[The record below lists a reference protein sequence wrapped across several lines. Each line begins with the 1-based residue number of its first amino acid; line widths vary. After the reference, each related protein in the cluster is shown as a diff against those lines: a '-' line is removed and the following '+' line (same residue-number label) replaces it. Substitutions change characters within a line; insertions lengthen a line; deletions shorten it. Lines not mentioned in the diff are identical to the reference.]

1 MCIFSLSSICHLS
14 SFLLKIYYTIK
25 KHCNYV
31 YLLVSDAVPSQLVN
45 ATTLSSNKRI
55 YPRGIINPNY
65 PGFQHFAHTLSEHFI
80 EHQNTN
86 VQSGNMSDSDSSEL
100 ECDVHK
106 IESAKVPAENMVDF
120 ENDGIA
126 CDPNGNSIIDTTAD
140 IEREDNLNK
149 VAEILR
155 TVFESNSSHLL
166 SAIDTFAEKESNDID
181 NVFDDNATMTGCIIQ
196 YDELDTMV
204 DSPPP
209 DILQK
214 SSSSESGFESSA
226 EKPDILLNVSDEPD
240 CVQSTTLLTVEKE
253 ESNSVTPVDIVGN
266 FEQEVQREIGLLVTR
281 YKNHKKN
288 NGGGG
293 VNGDASFASEKMLN
307 KVKILLNEH

>member
-1 MCIFSLSSICHLS
+1 
-14 SFLLKIYYTIK
+14 
-25 KHCNYV
+25 
-31 YLLVSDAVPSQLVN
+31 
-45 ATTLSSNKRI
+45 
-55 YPRGIINPNY
+55 
-65 PGFQHFAHTLSEHFI
+65 
-80 EHQNTN
+80 
-86 VQSGNMSDSDSSEL
+86 MSDSDASEL
-100 ECDVHK
+100 EVDMH
-106 IESAKVPAENMVDF
+106 IESAKVPATMLDVTAAD
-120 ENDGIA
+120 DYA
-126 CDPNGNSIIDTTAD
+126 CDPNGNNIVDNATD

-166 SAIDTFAEKESNDID
+166 NAIETFTEKESSDID
-181 NVFDDNATMTGCIIQ
+181 ANNDCDAIDDMLIMTEC
-196 YDELDTMV
+196 DELETMV

-240 CVQSTTLLTVEKE
+240 CVHSSLLTVEKE

-281 YKNHKKN
+281 YKNNKKAD
-288 NGGGG
+288 GGSG
-293 VNGDASFASEKMLN
+293 VKADASFATEKMLN
-307 KVKILLNEH
+307 KV

>member
-1 MCIFSLSSICHLS
+1 MSPILIVFCPFSDNVSPS
-14 SFLLKIYYTIK
+14 
-25 KHCNYV
+25 
-31 YLLVSDAVPSQLVN
+31 LVSS
-45 ATTLSSNKRI
+45 TTFGSNKRI

-86 VQSGNMSDSDSSEL
+86 VQSGNMSDSDASEVD
-100 ECDVHK
+100 CDMK
-106 IESAKVPAENMVDF
+106 IESAKVPANMLDF
-120 ENDGIA
+120 TDDGIA
-126 CDPNGNSIIDTTAD
+126 CDPNGNSIVDTTAD

-166 SAIDTFAEKESNDID
+166 SAIETLTERESSDID
-181 NVFDDNATMTGCIIQ
+181 NSCDAIDDNSKMTECIIQ
-196 YDELDTMV
+196 CDDFDIMV

-214 SSSSESGFESSA
+214 SSSSESGFESCA
-226 EKPDILLNVSDEPD
+226 DKPDILLNVTDEPD
-240 CVQSTTLLTVEKE
+240 CVHATLLTVEKE

-281 YKNHKKN
+281 YKNNKK
-288 NGGGG
+288 GDAGG
-293 VNGDASFASEKMLN
+293 VKVDASFASEKMYN
-307 KVKILLNEH
+307 KVKIP